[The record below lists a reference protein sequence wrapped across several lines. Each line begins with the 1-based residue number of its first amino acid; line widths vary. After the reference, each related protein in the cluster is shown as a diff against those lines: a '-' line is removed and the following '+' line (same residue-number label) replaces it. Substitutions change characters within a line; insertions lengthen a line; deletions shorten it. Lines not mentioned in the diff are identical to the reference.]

1 MQGEPAQS
9 EDQDQAEHCFGHFPS
24 LGITINNR
32 LGKGWTM
39 TMKGDEDKILRV
51 ENILKTAESS

>member
-39 TMKGDEDKILRV
+39 TMKGDEDKILRM
-51 ENILKTAESS
+51 ENV